1 VYQKEIIV
9 YILENSRYVFIIV
22 EKLFEDD
29 NSKYKLWKNKKFFD
43 FFYFGW

>member
-9 YILENSRYVFIIV
+9 YILENSRYVFIIA

-29 NSKYKLWKNKKFFD
+29 NSKYKL
-43 FFYFGW
+43 

>member
-29 NSKYKLWKNKKFFD
+29 NSKYKL
-43 FFYFGW
+43 